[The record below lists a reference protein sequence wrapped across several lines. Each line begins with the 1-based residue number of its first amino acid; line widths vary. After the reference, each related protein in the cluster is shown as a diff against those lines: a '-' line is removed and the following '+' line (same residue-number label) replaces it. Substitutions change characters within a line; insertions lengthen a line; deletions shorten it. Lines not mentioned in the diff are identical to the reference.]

1 MRSPSDVAYDAP
13 LVTVGKRFEPP
24 CGAAFAARGG
34 IWQSAKAEQM
44 MTHEAQDQ
52 ASLFDAVYS
61 AYKEFINP
69 PLARF
74 MKIAGAGIEME
85 ARGVRIYDHTGKAYL
100 DFCGGYG
107 VFTLGYMHPKVVAAV
122 REQLNHM
129 ALSSRI
135 LFNAKTAALAKA
147 LADLA
152 PGDLKITFFSNSGTE
167 AVEAALKL
175 ARLSTKRVHIVST
188 SNGYHGKT
196 MGSLT
201 ATGRDVFKEK
211 FEPLVPEFEHVPF
224 GDLAALDTALAGAA
238 AFIVEPVQCEGG
250 VILPPDGYLRGAR
263 ELCSRHGALFIAD
276 EVQTGLGRTGYL
288 WGVDAE
294 GVVPDIMT
302 VAKGLSGGVIPIGA
316 TISRHDVWMSAFGDS
331 PLLHTSTFGGNPL
344 ACTAGLAALEVLI
357 DEHLVEKSKSQG
369 EYLLEQARALQRRF
383 PEVIASVRGRGLIVG
398 LELSHEGYGGVIIPE
413 SLRLGLTAAY
423 TLNQQRVIRLEPP
436 LIVTRAE
443 IDEAIAILAQAVA
456 KAKEKLG
463 ALSA

>member
-1 MRSPSDVAYDAP
+1 
-13 LVTVGKRFEPP
+13 
-24 CGAAFAARGG
+24 
-34 IWQSAKAEQM
+34 
-44 MTHEAQDQ
+44 MTHETQDQ
-52 ASLFDAVYS
+52 ASLFDAVYA

-74 MKIAGAGIEME
+74 MKIAGAGVEVE
-85 ARGVRIYDHTGKAYL
+85 ARGARVFDHTGKGYL

-129 ALSSRI
+129 ALSSRV

-175 ARLSTKRVHIVST
+175 ARLSTKRKHLVST
-188 SNGYHGKT
+188 FNGYHGKT

-201 ATGRDVFKEK
+201 ATGRDVFKQK

-224 GDLAALDTALAGAA
+224 GDLAALERALPGAA
-238 AFIVEPVQCEGG
+238 AFIVEPLQCEGG
-250 VILPPDGYLRGAR
+250 VVLPPAGYLRGVR
-263 ELCSRHGALFIAD
+263 EVCDRHGALLIAD

-294 GVVPDIMT
+294 GVVPDVMT

-316 TISRHDVWMSAFGDS
+316 TIARHDVWMRAFGDS

-344 ACTAGLAALEVLI
+344 ACTAGLAALEVLV
-357 DEHLVEKSKSQG
+357 DEKLVEKSKLQG
-369 EYLLEQARALQRRF
+369 AYLLEQARALAQRF
-383 PEVIASVRGRGLIVG
+383 PDVVVEARGRGLVVG
-398 LELSHEGYGGVIIPE
+398 LELRHEGYGGVIIPE
-413 SLRLGLTAAY
+413 CLKLGLTAAY

-436 LIVTRAE
+436 LIVLREE
-443 IDEAIAILAQAVA
+443 IDEAIAILDKALA

>member
-1 MRSPSDVAYDAP
+1 
-13 LVTVGKRFEPP
+13 
-24 CGAAFAARGG
+24 
-34 IWQSAKAEQM
+34 M

-52 ASLFDAVYS
+52 ASLFDAVYA

-74 MKIAGAGIEME
+74 MKLAGS
-85 ARGVRIYDHTGKAYL
+85 GVEVAAKGCRVFDHTGKAFL

-107 VFTLGYMHPKVVAAV
+107 VFTLGYMHPSVVDAV

-129 ALSSRI
+129 ALSSRVF
-135 LFNAKTAALAKA
+135 FNAQTAALAKA

-175 ARLSTKRVHIVST
+175 ARLSTKRKHIVST
-188 SNGYHGKT
+188 LNGYHGKT

-201 ATGRDVFKEK
+201 ATGRDVFRQK

-224 GDLAALDTALAGAA
+224 GDLRALDHALPNAA
-238 AFIVEPVQCEGG
+238 AFIVEPIQCEGG
-250 VILPPDGYLRGAR
+250 VVVPPDGYLRGVR
-263 ELCSRHGALFIAD
+263 ELCTKHGALLIAD

-288 WGVDAE
+288 WGVDYE

-302 VAKGLSGGVIPIGA
+302 VAKGLSGGVVPIGA
-316 TISRHDVWMSAFGDS
+316 TISKTDVWMRAFGDS

-344 ACTAGLAALEVLI
+344 ACTAGIAALDVLVK
-357 DEHLVEKSKSQG
+357 ERLVEKSKTNG
-369 EYLLEQARALQRRF
+369 AYLLEQARLLQQRY
-383 PEVIASVRGRGLIVG
+383 PDVIGEVRGRGLVVG
-398 LELSHEGYGGVIIPE
+398 VELRSEGYGGVIIPE
-413 SLRLGLTAAY
+413 CVKHGLLVAY

-436 LIVTRAE
+436 LVVTREE
-443 IDEAIAILAQAVA
+443 IDQALLAFDAA
-456 KAKEKLG
+456 LRKAKEKLG

>member
-1 MRSPSDVAYDAP
+1 MR
-13 LVTVGKRFEPP
+13 
-24 CGAAFAARGG
+24 
-34 IWQSAKAEQM
+34 
-44 MTHEAQDQ
+44 THEAQDQ
-52 ASLFDAVYS
+52 ASLFDVVYA

-74 MKIAGAGIEME
+74 MKIAGSGVEVR
-85 ARGVRIYDHTGKAYL
+85 ARGCHVYDHTGKAFL

-107 VFTLGYMHPKVVAAV
+107 VFTLGYMHPAVVEAV
-122 REQLNHM
+122 REQLDSM
-129 ALSSRI
+129 ALSSRVM
-135 LFNAKTAALAKA
+135 FNAQTAALAKA

-152 PGDLKITFFSNSGTE
+152 PGDLKISFFSNSGTE

-175 ARLSTKRVHIVST
+175 ARLSTKRKHLVST
-188 SNGYHGKT
+188 LNGYHGKT

-201 ATGRDVFKEK
+201 ATGRDIFRQK

-224 GDLAALDTALAGAA
+224 GDLQALDRALAGAA

-250 VILPPDGYLRGAR
+250 VIIPPEGYLRGAR
-263 ELCSRHGALFIAD
+263 ELCNRHGALFIAD

-316 TISRHDVWMSAFGDS
+316 TISRRDVWMNAFGHS
-331 PLLHTSTFGGNPL
+331 PLIHTSTFGGNPL

-357 DEHLVEKSKSQG
+357 DEHLVEKSKSHG

-383 PEVIASVRGRGLIVG
+383 PEVIATVRGRGLIVG
-398 LELSHEGYGGVIIPE
+398 LELRHEGYGGVIIPE

-456 KAKEKLG
+456 K
-463 ALSA
+463 

>member
-1 MRSPSDVAYDAP
+1 
-13 LVTVGKRFEPP
+13 
-24 CGAAFAARGG
+24 
-34 IWQSAKAEQM
+34 
-44 MTHEAQDQ
+44 
-52 ASLFDAVYS
+52 
-61 AYKEFINP
+61 
-69 PLARF
+69 
-74 MKIAGAGIEME
+74 
-85 ARGVRIYDHTGKAYL
+85 
-100 DFCGGYG
+100 
-107 VFTLGYMHPKVVAAV
+107 MHPRVVAAV
-122 REQLNHM
+122 REQLDHM
-129 ALSSRI
+129 ALSSRV

-175 ARLSTKRVHIVST
+175 ARLSTKRKHIVST
-188 SNGYHGKT
+188 FNGYHGKT

-224 GDLAALDTALAGAA
+224 GDLSALDQALNGAA

-263 ELCSRHGALFIAD
+263 ELCTKHGALFIAD

-294 GVVPDIMT
+294 KVVPDIMT

-316 TISRHDVWMSAFGDS
+316 TIARHDVWMRAFGDS

-344 ACTAGLAALEVLI
+344 ACTAGLAALDVLV
-357 DEHLVEKSKSQG
+357 DERLVEKSRTQG
-369 EYLLEQARALQRRF
+369 AYLLEQARKLQARF
-383 PEVIASVRGRGLIVG
+383 PEVIDSVRGRGLVVG
-398 LELSHEGYGGVIIPE
+398 LELRHEGYGGVIIPE
-413 SLRLGLTAAY
+413 SLRLGLTAEY

-443 IDEAIAILAQAVA
+443 IDEAMAILAQAVA
-456 KAKEKLG
+456 KAKDKLG